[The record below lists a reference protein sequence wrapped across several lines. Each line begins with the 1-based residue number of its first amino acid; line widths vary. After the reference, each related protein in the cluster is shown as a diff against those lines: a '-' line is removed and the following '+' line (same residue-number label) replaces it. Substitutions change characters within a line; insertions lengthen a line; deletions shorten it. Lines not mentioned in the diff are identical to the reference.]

1 MDKRP
6 FTCCFTGHRIL
17 PAGQEEEIWRRVYAC
32 LEPLL
37 EEGVRYFGVGG
48 ALGFDTL
55 VAEKLLALRESH
67 TQIRI
72 ILVQP
77 FLGYQ
82 RRWTPVQQSRAAAV
96 ESRVDRVVVCC
107 QRPSREAFFARD
119 RHLVDGSSCCIA

>member
-1 MDKRP
+1 MHP
-6 FTCCFTGHRIL
+6 
-17 PAGQEEEIWRRVYAC
+17 ESY
-32 LEPLL
+32 
-37 EEGVRYFGVGG
+37 G
-48 ALGFDTL
+48 A
-55 VAEKLLALRESH
+55 AEKLLALRESH

-119 RHLVDGSSCCIA
+119 RHLVDGSSCCIAWCTRATGGTAYTLRYAQRQGLRVWNVAQIGERG